1 MGERSVAL
9 EYIHSFHL
17 FRPAE
22 AAKLCPGSHVAKSS
36 KDLSAVMDA
45 SAGEVCEAATS
56 SLQLSSV
63 PLGLFSDAVIG
74 KSCDVLLQQEDCDT
88 KFLKFPMSSAMCAP
102 AVLVGGSFCKTVD
115 AWKQVSSSR
124 PCLADLSYFPVD
136 VSYRKPCGALCRVHE
151 DASVIQMSAHLL
163 TGLEGLLKRVG
174 VST

>member
-1 MGERSVAL
+1 MAL

-63 PLGLFSDAVIG
+63 PLGLFPMQSLANRAMFCFSKKIVTP
-74 KSCDVLLQQEDCDT
+74 SSSSFRCRLRCVLLLSWLVEAFARQSMPGSKYHLRDHVWLICLT
-88 KFLKFPMSSAMCAP
+88 FRWMFLTES
-102 AVLVGGSFCKTVD
+102 
-115 AWKQVSSSR
+115 
-124 PCLADLSYFPVD
+124 PV
-136 VSYRKPCGALCRVHE
+136 VHFAE
-151 DASVIQMSAHLL
+151 CTRTLL
-163 TGLEGLLKRVG
+163 LFR
-174 VST
+174 